1 MAAKAEVTLIQKEI
15 RWRSHAFCQSF
26 MTELAKHIGPDL
38 DVPAGTLVLVAVKLA
53 ISLGLTNV
61 LNNMMLVSLQENHWT
76 FGEVKIGRKL
86 PVTGSLFC

>member
-1 MAAKAEVTLIQKEI
+1 M
-15 RWRSHAFCQSF
+15 RFCQSF

-86 PVTGSLFC
+86 PVTGQSILLSIC